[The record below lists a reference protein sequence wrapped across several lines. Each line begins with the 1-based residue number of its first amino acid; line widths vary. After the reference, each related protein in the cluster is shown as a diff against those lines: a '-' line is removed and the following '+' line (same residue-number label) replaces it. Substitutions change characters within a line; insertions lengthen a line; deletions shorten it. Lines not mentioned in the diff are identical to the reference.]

1 MLALSGTTM
10 WLPLYALILWLV
22 WRRTGW
28 RGLAVF
34 TAAMIAALA
43 LSDMV
48 SGIFKHN
55 GLLGGLLPGFEPRPR
70 PMFTPSLE
78 GLAITP
84 DSLHALR
91 RMTPD
96 ALAAAGYAGDWAVH
110 VPPEAV
116 SGRYGTVSA
125 HAATIVAL
133 AVLSAP
139 AVRRRWFTLLMVL
152 CTAAICYSR
161 IYLGKHPADGPRV
174 GVARGRRAGSGG
186 LRHLPAV
193 WRERSGGIIAIL
205 PFFRYLC
212 GVESENDKNTE
223 IWQSNSANRNSCAG
237 SRSRRCATWASSPT
251 PPRATR

>member
-1 MLALSGTTM
+1 MYTFDHDLFLALNFDGGPQLDRIMLALSGTTM

-55 GLLGGLLPGFEPRPR
+55 GLLGGLLPGFEPRLR

-116 SGRYGTVSA
+116 SGRYGTV
-125 HAATIVAL
+125 
-133 AVLSAP
+133 
-139 AVRRRWFTLLMVL
+139 
-152 CTAAICYSR
+152 
-161 IYLGKHPADGPRV
+161 
-174 GVARGRRAGSGG
+174 
-186 LRHLPAV
+186 
-193 WRERSGGIIAIL
+193 
-205 PFFRYLC
+205 
-212 GVESENDKNTE
+212 
-223 IWQSNSANRNSCAG
+223 
-237 SRSRRCATWASSPT
+237 
-251 PPRATR
+251 

>member
-1 MLALSGTTM
+1 MYTFDHDLFLALNFDGGPQLDRIMLALSGTTM

-34 TAAMIAALA
+34 TAAMIAA
-43 LSDMV
+43 
-48 SGIFKHN
+48 
-55 GLLGGLLPGFEPRPR
+55 
-70 PMFTPSLE
+70 
-78 GLAITP
+78 LAITP

-139 AVRRRWFTLLMVL
+139 SVRRRWFTLLMVL

-161 IYLGKHPADGPRV
+161 IYLGKHFPMDLVWGSLV
-174 GVARGRRAGSGG
+174 GAALGRAAYAVYRRFGGS
-186 LRHLPAV
+186 AAA
-193 WRERSGGIIAIL
+193 E
-205 PFFRYLC
+205 
-212 GVESENDKNTE
+212 
-223 IWQSNSANRNSCAG
+223 
-237 SRSRRCATWASSPT
+237 
-251 PPRATR
+251 

>member
-1 MLALSGTTM
+1 MYTFDHDLFLALNFDGGPQLDRIMLALSGTTM

-96 ALAAAGYAGDWAVH
+96 ALAAAG
-110 VPPEAV
+110 
-116 SGRYGTVSA
+116 GRDGTVSA

-161 IYLGKHPADGPRV
+161 IYLGKHFPMDLVWGSLV
-174 GVARGRRAGSGG
+174 GAALGRAAYAIYRRFGGS
-186 LRHLPAV
+186 AAA
-193 WRERSGGIIAIL
+193 E
-205 PFFRYLC
+205 
-212 GVESENDKNTE
+212 
-223 IWQSNSANRNSCAG
+223 
-237 SRSRRCATWASSPT
+237 
-251 PPRATR
+251 